1 MTAATPVF
9 VRAAAEER
17 AKKMAEFRWIRN
29 RNNSYGKSALP
40 APRGRHGASGSESCR
55 RFSCWSWP

>member
-17 AKKMAEFRWIRN
+17 AKKNGGIP
-29 RNNSYGKSALP
+29 LD
-40 APRGRHGASGSESCR
+40 SES
-55 RFSCWSWP
+55 